1 LAGKYPKCF
10 ALARQREIPYILKRG
25 PRIFFDGFDRGAMQN
40 PLVMT
45 IMGMDRTGLVE
56 SIARLITEHG
66 GNWLES
72 RMCRLGGRFTG
83 ILRIHVPH
91 GNEGALINALQGLQA
106 QNMNIAVYP
115 DLPQSFSESGRMAV
129 LSLVGQDRP
138 GIIHQISATLASQK
152 VNVEELETECFSAPM
167 SGEMT
172 FRAFAKLHIP
182 ESCIVSNLRAEL
194 ENIGSELM
202 VDISFSET

>member
-1 LAGKYPKCF
+1 
-10 ALARQREIPYILKRG
+10 
-25 PRIFFDGFDRGAMQN
+25 MQN
-40 PLVMT
+40 PLVLT
-45 IMGMDRTGLVE
+45 IIGMDRTGLVE

-91 GNEGALINALQGLQA
+91 GNEEALVKALRGLHA
-106 QNMNIAVYP
+106 Q
-115 DLPQSFSESGRMAV
+115 DLDVAIYADRSQPFAKSGKTAF

-138 GIIHQISATLASQK
+138 GIIHQISATLANQK

-172 FRAFAKLHIP
+172 FTAFARLHIP
-182 ESCIVSNLRAEL
+182 ETCIVSALRAEL